1 MDTKSYRDECA
12 SCATLRAEV
21 AREKAR
27 LRWVI
32 DLSDETCG
40 RFAGAV
46 TLASLACAACWVWS
60 GSDPRVIRGAIVCV
74 ALWAAVIVLARRQA
88 KR

>member
-1 MDTKSYRDECA
+1 MDTKGYRDECA

-27 LRWVI
+27 RRWVI
-32 DLSDETCG
+32 DLSDETCE

-46 TLASLACAACWVWS
+46 MLGSLACATDWVWS
-60 GSDPRVIRGAIVCV
+60 GNDPRVIRGAIVCV
-74 ALWAAVIVLARRQA
+74 ALWVAVIVLAREKA
-88 KR
+88 KQ